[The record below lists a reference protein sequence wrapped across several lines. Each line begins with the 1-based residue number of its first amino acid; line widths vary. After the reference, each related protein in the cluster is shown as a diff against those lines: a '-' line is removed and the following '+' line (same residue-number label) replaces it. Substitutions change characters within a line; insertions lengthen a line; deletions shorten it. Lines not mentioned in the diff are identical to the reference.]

1 MVKRRIGIIS
11 SQNLKD
17 FLKKRHGIDK
27 YEKTIVTWTETDW
40 LKKQVSKSDVK
51 LLTFKE
57 IAQRLIDHLKK
68 KRGEAGG
75 WVGVPNLTLLVLQT
89 ILHFK
94 SELKL

>member
-57 IAQRLIDHLKK
+57 IVQRLVDYLEKK
-68 KRGEAGG
+68 QDKAGG
-75 WVGVPNLTLLVLQT
+75 WVGIPNLTLLVLQT